1 MKEYSLKSLIYNSA
15 VGKNPVFVTGLVIAP
30 AVVYANTFTRALTL
44 AAAFSFLTLFTLLFS
59 SFVPRKIVYTIRITL
74 YTIIGALV
82 YVPVAIILNAFIP
95 EQIGSMGIYFPLLIT
110 NSFIVS
116 RSETT
121 FFAESKGKMFFDILF
136 SIMGYD
142 IAVIL
147 YGLIREVISTGEV
160 NGQVIA
166 MPFSFSVFSS
176 VYGGFI
182 LLGILAA
189 AFRGILYLVKKIS

>member
-1 MKEYSLKSLIYNSA
+1 M
-15 VGKNPVFVTGLVIAP
+15 TGLVIAP
-30 AVVYANTFTRALTL
+30 AVVYANTFNKALVMVS
-44 AAAFSFLTLFTLLFS
+44 AFSFLTLFTLLFS

-82 YVPVAIILNAFIP
+82 YVPVAIILNALIP
-95 EQIGSMGIYFPLLIT
+95 EHIDGMGIYFPLLIT

-136 SIMGYD
+136 SIIGYSA
-142 IAVIL
+142 AVIL
-147 YGLIREVISTGEV
+147 YGLIREVISTGEF

-166 MPFSFSVFSS
+166 MPFSFSAFSS

-189 AFRGILYLVKKIS
+189 IYRGVLYLIKKFD

>member
-1 MKEYSLKSLIYNSA
+1 MKEFSLKNLIYNSA
-15 VGKNPVFVTGLVIAP
+15 IGRNPVFVTGLVIAP
-30 AVVYANTFTRALTL
+30 AVVYANTFNKALVMVS
-44 AAAFSFLTLFTLLFS
+44 AFSFLTLFTLLFS

-82 YVPVAIILNAFIP
+82 YVPVAIILNALIP
-95 EQIGSMGIYFPLLIT
+95 EHIDGMGIYFPLLIT

-136 SIMGYD
+136 SIIGYSA
-142 IAVIL
+142 AVIL
-147 YGLIREVISTGEV
+147 YGLIREVISTGEF

-166 MPFSFSVFSS
+166 MPFSFSAFSS

-189 AFRGILYLVKKIS
+189 IYRGVLYLIKKFD